1 MVTTLENK
9 MTLLSILAECLQLLQ
24 LLPLDVE
31 ALFRLSEC
39 SRDARDA
46 TATHPLWK
54 DAFEELRQQ
63 HDRAGVAAAAEQSLE
78 PRARLALG
86 MRLAR
91 RDIARLHR
99 FFAWQCD
106 QASAFDMS
114 ANAEQDEEF
123 GLFEQGENILNLREG
138 NRPRY
143 NLMNDLIM
151 LNMAEDDMRGADAYG
166 GRAREKED
174 ACYSFGP
181 LLDASDEQ
189 VQSDE

>member
-1 MVTTLENK
+1 MQTSGAADLSATVP
-9 MTLLSILAECLQLLQ
+9 LLSILADCLQ

-54 DAFEELRQQ
+54 DAFEELRHQ
-63 HDRAGVAAAAEQSLE
+63 HYRAGVAAAAEQSLE
-78 PRARLALG
+78 PPARLALG

-99 FFAWQCD
+99 FFTWQCD

-114 ANAEQDEEF
+114 ANAVKTMSSGF
-123 GLFEQGENILNLREG
+123 SS
-138 NRPRY
+138 
-143 NLMNDLIM
+143 
-151 LNMAEDDMRGADAYG
+151 
-166 GRAREKED
+166 RAKR
-174 ACYSFGP
+174 SSTF
-181 LLDASDEQ
+181 ASATARDTTW
-189 VQSDE
+189 